1 MLANKLSKIQF
12 QSLLIWD
19 LQMKFTSKLSSMP
32 MDLPLEVLV
41 KMSFK
46 TKILGGKNQK
56 TLSKFR

>member
-1 MLANKLSKIQF
+1 
-12 QSLLIWD
+12 
-19 LQMKFTSKLSSMP
+19 MKFTSKLSSMP